1 MSAFL
6 HIILA
11 MRLFTLPTIPEA
23 ITDSADRALYL
34 AEHYWDDTP
43 LSADLTTEHPEQFE
57 QFLADYLTI
66 LPLLTP
72 EQQDSLLRPLFAIA
86 TPLLRQYL
94 TEEQSPVFHPDIYRH
109 ALCSLVKGLPRV
121 EALFRYRHNCDACL
135 KTMELIDKSDIVR
148 RSQSNDQ
155 LTLRMLPTSGDP
167 QLKLYAPDGTYLA
180 NDISVPDLELLL
192 LELSKNKES
201 FSSTN
206 NKIIPRKR

>member
-1 MSAFL
+1 MMSAFL

-23 ITDSADRALYL
+23 ITASADRALYL

-43 LSADLTTEHPEQFE
+43 LSATLLEEHPEEFE

-121 EALFRYRHNCDACL
+121 EVLFRYRHNCEACL
-135 KTMELIDKSDIVR
+135 ETMELIDKSDIIR
-148 RSQSNDQ
+148 RSQSLNR
-155 LTLRMLPTSGDP
+155 LTLRMQPTSEDP
-167 QLKLYAPDGTYLA
+167 QLQLYTPDGGCLA
-180 NDISVPDLELLL
+180 NDISVPELERLLL
-192 LELSKNKES
+192 NLSK
-201 FSSTN
+201 
-206 NKIIPRKR
+206 

>member
-23 ITDSADRALYL
+23 ITASADRALYL

-43 LSADLTTEHPEQFE
+43 LSADLTTEHPEEFE

-94 TEEQSPVFHPDIYRH
+94 TEEQSPVSNPDIYRH
-109 ALCSLVKGLPRV
+109 ALCSLVRGLPQLEV
-121 EALFRYRHNCDACL
+121 HLIYRHNCDACL
-135 KTMELIDKSDIVR
+135 KTMELIDKSDIIR
-148 RSQSNDQ
+148 RSQSNNQ
-155 LTLRMLPTSGDP
+155 LTLRMLPTSDDP
-167 QLKLYAPDGTYLA
+167 QLRLYAPDGSCLA
-180 NDISVPDLELLL
+180 NDITVPEFEQLL
-192 LELSKNKES
+192 LELSK
-201 FSSTN
+201 
-206 NKIIPRKR
+206 

>member
-23 ITDSADRALYL
+23 ITASADRALYL

-94 TEEQSPVFHPDIYRH
+94 TEEQSPVSNPDIYRH
-109 ALCSLVKGLPRV
+109 ALCSLVRGLPQLEV
-121 EALFRYRHNCDACL
+121 HLIYRHNCDACL
-135 KTMELIDKSDIVR
+135 KTMELIDKSDIIR
-148 RSQSNDQ
+148 RSQSNNQ
-155 LTLRMLPTSGDP
+155 LTLRMLPTSDDP
-167 QLKLYAPDGTYLA
+167 QLRLYAPDGSCLA
-180 NDISVPDLELLL
+180 NDITVPEFEQLL
-192 LELSKNKES
+192 LELSK
-201 FSSTN
+201 
-206 NKIIPRKR
+206 